1 MKNQK
6 NAISLYKV
14 GIVFGVLGLLGGIY
28 LIFNGVI
35 IRNHV
40 AEYAARLKYDE
51 AIVELVA
58 VYYIIAGVWAL
69 VGNVVNI
76 ALGKVAINALNEIPP
91 RKGIHVA
98 LLVLSILFG
107 GIFYFI
113 GSILAIAFVNGF
125 KPEDVQRSDE
135 ELPSWLGGNP
145 TQNASSNADPTREEG
160 LSRELD
166 EDPFAEPQPK
176 PQEDPSGQPEREDD
190 PHTEE

>member
-14 GIVFGVLGLLGGIY
+14 GIVFSVLALLGGIY
-28 LIFNGVI
+28 LIFNGVTL
-35 IRNHV
+35 RNNV

-51 AIVELVA
+51 AIIELVA
-58 VYYIIAGVWAL
+58 VYYIIAGVWAI

-98 LLVLSILFG
+98 LLVMSILFG

-113 GSILAIAFVNGF
+113 GSILAIVFVNGF

-135 ELPSWLGGNP
+135 ELPSRLGGDP
-145 TQNASSNADPTREEG
+145 TQNASSNADPSREEG

-166 EDPFAEPQPK
+166 EDPFAESQPK
-176 PQEDPSGQPEREDD
+176 SQEEPFDQPEREDG